1 MVDIAATTEHH
12 AGQALECPR
21 RNSNLTE
28 KSDRLLKEF
37 EPSAAVQKPMKQ
49 FSFAPHE
56 QLLQPP
62 VPQQGQSQSVLSQS
76 DDEAPLVTL
85 RRLILSAQAK
95 EAI

>member
-1 MVDIAATTEHH
+1 
-12 AGQALECPR
+12 
-21 RNSNLTE
+21 
-28 KSDRLLKEF
+28 
-37 EPSAAVQKPMKQ
+37 MKQ